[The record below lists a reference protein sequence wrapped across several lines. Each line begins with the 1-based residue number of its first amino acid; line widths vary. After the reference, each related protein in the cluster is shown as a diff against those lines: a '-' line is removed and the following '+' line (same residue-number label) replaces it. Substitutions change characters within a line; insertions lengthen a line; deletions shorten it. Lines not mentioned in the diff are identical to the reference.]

1 MASNYKSTV
10 TQQGKYV
17 TQIMHFV
24 GDVKRTF
31 ENIDTHSIK
40 QGEFTKMKLKDGR
53 MIMVNTKNILC
64 VEIFPEEIV

>member
-1 MASNYKSTV
+1 
-10 TQQGKYV
+10 
-17 TQIMHFV
+17 MHFV